1 MADRGTKVK
10 PTAGARLRATDDAV
24 SRSPPAMSDNPS
36 LSPRYLPD
44 APAVGRWDWD
54 IIADRVTSDAG
65 FAQLYGVDPAQAV
78 AGAPIAAFFEGIA
91 PADLPGVQAAIAHSL
106 ATGEPFEEEYRVH
119 AGGRWRWVAAQG
131 RVDRDED
138 GRVTHFPGISFD
150 VDMRKRAEL
159 RLAALVELGDRL
171 REPGDA
177 GDLALAAARVLG
189 ATLEVSRAGYGIV
202 DPVAETITTERAF
215 CAEGVAPLPS
225 VLHFRDYG
233 SYIEDLKRGV
243 TVAIGDVRED
253 DRTRDTADGLRQLA
267 AMSFI
272 NMPVTE
278 QGGFVALLYLNHA
291 EPREWLEEELAFV
304 REVAE
309 RTRHA
314 VERRRAER
322 ELADLNE
329 RLEQEVE
336 TRTAA
341 LMAVEE
347 QLRQAHKME
356 AVGQLTGGLAHDFNN
371 LLTGISGALEMMQI
385 RVSQGRI
392 GELDR
397 YVVAA
402 QGATRRAAALTHR
415 LLAFSRR
422 QTLDPRPTDVNRLV
436 AGMEELIHRT
446 LGPGIALEVVG
457 TAGLWNTLVDPN
469 QLENALLNLCIN
481 ARDAMPEGGRVTIET
496 ANRWLDERAARP
508 RDLPPGQ
515 YLSLCVSDTGT
526 GMTPEVQARAFDPF
540 YTTKPQGEG
549 TGLGLS
555 MIYGFARQSGGQVRI
570 YSEPDAG
577 TTVCIYLPRHHGAPS
592 DEEEATLPLD
602 RAPPSLGLPT
612 VLVVDDE
619 PTVRMLVIEVLDELG
634 YTVLEA
640 GDGAAAVRILD
651 SGIQP
656 DLLVTD
662 VGLPGAMNGRQVA
675 DAALTR
681 FPTLRVLFITGYAEN
696 AVIGSGQ
703 LDPHV
708 ALLTK
713 PFTMEGL
720 ASKVRALLADVQDH
734 RG

>member
-1 MADRGTKVK
+1 MTEL
-10 PTAGARLRATDDAV
+10 PTT
-24 SRSPPAMSDNPS
+24 
-36 LSPRYLPD
+36 SPRHAPD
-44 APAVGRWDWD
+44 STPLGRWDWD
-54 IIADRVTSDAG
+54 ILADRVTSDAG
-65 FAQLYGVDPAQAV
+65 FARLYGVAPDTAA
-78 AGAPIAAFFEGIA
+78 AGAPIAEFFHGIA
-91 PADLPGVQAAIAHSL
+91 PQDLPRVRAAIARSIDE
-106 ATGEPFEEEYRVH
+106 GVSFEEEYRITGP
-119 AGGRWRWVAAQG
+119 GGRWRWVAAQG
-131 RVDRDED
+131 RVDRDAD
-138 GRVTHFPGISFD
+138 GRVTHLPGISFD
-150 VDMRKRAEL
+150 IDARKRAEL
-159 RLAALVELGDRL
+159 RLSALVELGDRL
-171 REPGDA
+171 RDPGDA

-189 ATLEVSRAGYGIV
+189 NALDVSRAGYGTV

-215 CAEGVAPLPS
+215 CAEGIDALPT

-233 SYIEDLKRGV
+233 SYIEDLKNGV
-243 TVAIGDVRED
+243 TVAISDVRED
-253 DRTRDTADGLRQLA
+253 DRTRDTAEALRGLA

-272 NMPVTE
+272 NLPVTE

-291 EPREWLEEELAFV
+291 EPRDWLPEELALV

-309 RTRHA
+309 RTRDA
-314 VERRRAER
+314 VERRRAEH
-322 ELADLNE
+322 ELATLNE

-336 TRTAA
+336 ARTAA
-341 LMAVEE
+341 LMEAEA

-371 LLTGISGALEMMQI
+371 LLTGISGALEMMQV
-385 RVSQGRI
+385 RVAQGRI

-397 YVVAA
+397 YVAAA
-402 QGATRRAAALTHR
+402 QGAARRAAALTHR

-436 AGMEELIHRT
+436 AGMQELIHRT
-446 LGPGIALEVVG
+446 LGPAITLEVVG
-457 TAGLWNTLVDPN
+457 AGGLWNTLVDPN

-481 ARDAMPEGGRVTIET
+481 ARDAMPDGGRVTIET
-496 ANRWLDERAARP
+496 ANKWLDERAARP

-526 GMTPEVQARAFDPF
+526 GMSPEVQARAFDPF
-540 YTTKPQGEG
+540 YTTKPMGEG

-570 YSEPDAG
+570 YSEPGDG
-577 TTVCIYLPRHHGAPS
+577 TTVCIYLPRHHGS
-592 DEEEATLPLD
+592 VDDEGEATLPLD
-602 RAPPSLGLPT
+602 KAQQVEGMPT

-619 PTVRMLVIEVLDELG
+619 PTVRMLVIEVLDGLG

-640 GDGAAAVRILD
+640 GDGAGALRMLD
-651 SGIQP
+651 SGIRP

-662 VGLPGAMNGRQVA
+662 VGLPGQMNGRQVA
-675 DAALTR
+675 DAALAR

-720 ASKVRALLADVQDH
+720 AAKVRALLAES
-734 RG
+734 

>member
-1 MADRGTKVK
+1 MANPLTEVK
-10 PTAGARLRATDDAV
+10 AGAFADYAQPLRQYRVRNAAMTEQPPALLRHAPD
-24 SRSPPAMSDNPS
+24 SPP
-36 LSPRYLPD
+36 L
-44 APAVGRWDWD
+44 GRWDWD
-54 IIADRVTSDAG
+54 VVADRVTSDAA
-65 FAQLYGVDPAQAV
+65 FARLYGVEAAI
-78 AGAPIAAFFEGIA
+78 AASGAPIAEFFNGIA
-91 PADLPGVQAAIAHSL
+91 PQDLPRVRAAIARSL
-106 ATGEPFEEEYRVH
+106 DEGVPFDEEYRI
-119 AGGRWRWVAAQG
+119 AGPGGRWRWVAAQG
-131 RVDRDED
+131 RVDRDEG
-138 GRVTHFPGISFD
+138 GRVTHLPGISFD
-150 VDMRKRAEL
+150 IDARKRAEL
-159 RLAALVELGDRL
+159 RLSALVELGDRL

-177 GDLALAAARVLG
+177 GDLALAAAQVLG
-189 ATLEVSRAGYGIV
+189 NALGVSRAGYGTV

-215 CAEGVAPLPS
+215 CADGVAPLPG

-233 SYIEDLKRGV
+233 SYIEDLKNGV
-243 TVAIGDVRED
+243 TVAIADVRED
-253 DRTRDTADGLRQLA
+253 DRTRDTAEGLRELA

-291 EPREWLEEELAFV
+291 EPREWLDDELALV

-309 RTRHA
+309 RTRDA
-314 VERRRAER
+314 VERRRAEH
-322 ELADLNE
+322 ELALLNE

-336 TRTAA
+336 ARTAA
-341 LMAVEE
+341 LMAAEE

-371 LLTGISGALEMMQI
+371 LLTGISGALEMMQV
-385 RVSQGRI
+385 RVAQGRI

-397 YVVAA
+397 YVAAA
-402 QGATRRAAALTHR
+402 QGAARRAAALTHR

-436 AGMEELIHRT
+436 AGMQELIHRT
-446 LGPGIALEVVG
+446 LGPAITLEVVG
-457 TAGLWNTLVDPN
+457 AAGLWNTLVDPN

-481 ARDAMPEGGRVTIET
+481 ARDAMPDGGRVTIET
-496 ANRWLDERAARP
+496 ANKWLDERAARP

-540 YTTKPQGEG
+540 YTTKPMGEG

-570 YSEPDAG
+570 YSEPEEG
-577 TTVCIYLPRHHGAPS
+577 TTVCIYLPRHHGVVE
-592 DEEEATLPLD
+592 DEHEATLPLD
-602 RAPPSLGLPT
+602 QAQQVEGMPT

-619 PTVRMLVIEVLDELG
+619 PTVRMLVIEVLDGLG

-640 GDGAAAVRILD
+640 GDGAGALRMLD
-651 SGIQP
+651 SGIKP

-662 VGLPGAMNGRQVA
+662 VGLPGQMNGRQVA
-675 DAALTR
+675 DAALAR
-681 FPTLRVLFITGYAEN
+681 FATLRVLFITGYAEN

-720 ASKVRALLADVQDH
+720 AAKVRALLAET
-734 RG
+734 